1 MSTKNRKP
9 ICLLKNC
16 SLWWHNNH
24 EMTNLRIRAGLLK
37 LQIQIWQVVFFTM
50 SDRRKKVKRELKRRR
65 LLCKPRLLV
74 LPSILVYLWV
84 KIMQPSVFELWT
96 FFERLQPKMIPGDLR
111 SLGGYPR
118 FLSASSLSTPPRI
131 SFPIPGSVEGVKSSS
146 KVSIWVK
153 WVWYENSAWMSGN
166 MFLFNLKLWFQL
178 ETWAPCLLEHLLSWG
193 STSRLNLDYLFTSIL
208 APIDSYQ
215 SWNRSWLEGGEIRW
229 HDSNGGVIIL

>member
-1 MSTKNRKP
+1 MQAPIAGPPKHLGISLGQNHAAFSFWVVDIFREAATKND
-9 ICLLKNC
+9 
-16 SLWWHNNH
+16 S
-24 EMTNLRIRAGLLK
+24 
-37 LQIQIWQVVFFTM
+37 
-50 SDRRKKVKRELKRRR
+50 
-65 LLCKPRLLV
+65 
-74 LPSILVYLWV
+74 
-84 KIMQPSVFELWT
+84 
-96 FFERLQPKMIPGDLR
+96 GDLR

-118 FLSASSLSTPPRI
+118 FLGTSSLSTLPRI

-208 APIDSYQ
+208 APMDSYQ
-215 SWNRSWLEGGEIRW
+215 AWNRSWLERGEIRW
-229 HDSNGGVIIL
+229 HDSNGGVVIT